1 MCQAIKRTYREYS
14 DKLSENLETKNTY
27 LFLILLSCKYL
38 LQEFKR
44 INFHFYIRTVN
55 WKSFWNKFETY
66 EIHQIQMETVCDF
79 SNQNELSY

>member
-44 INFHFYIRTVN
+44 INFHFYIP
-55 WKSFWNKFETY
+55 
-66 EIHQIQMETVCDF
+66 F
-79 SNQNELSY
+79 SIYCSPYSKLEKLLK